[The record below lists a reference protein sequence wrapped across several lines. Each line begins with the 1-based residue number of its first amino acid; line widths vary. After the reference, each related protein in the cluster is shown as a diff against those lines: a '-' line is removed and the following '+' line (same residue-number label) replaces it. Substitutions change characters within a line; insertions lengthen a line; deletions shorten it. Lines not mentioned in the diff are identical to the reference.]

1 MAFSDQFLDE
11 LRARVG
17 LVDVIGRRVKL
28 QRKGR
33 EHQGLCPFHKEK
45 TPSFTVNEEK
55 GFYHCFGCQAHGS
68 VFDFVMETEG
78 LNFPEAV
85 EKLAAEAGMEVPRD
99 TPEDREQQKKRQTLF
114 DVVELAAVE
123 FERTLRMPEGKPG
136 LDYLKSRGLTD
147 ATIKRFRLGYAPD
160 GRGRLKAALAREG
173 VEEELMVG
181 AGLVIRPDND
191 GPGPARD
198 SYDRFRG
205 RVMFPISDRRGRI
218 IGFGGRILGPG
229 EPKYLNSPE
238 TQLFQKRWTLYGLHL
253 ATPSA
258 RKDETLIV
266 TEGYMDVIALAQA
279 GFQGAV
285 APLGTALTEDQI
297 QLLWKIVR
305 EPLLC
310 FDGDAA
316 GARAAAKAA
325 ERALPFLKPGYGL
338 RFATLPDGQDPD
350 DLIKSGGPEAMRAV
364 LDAAEPLSEVL
375 WRIETGGRMPSQ
387 PEARAGLEARL
398 KEQTRRIQDATVRA
412 HFSRLFGERLWP
424 GGEDS
429 GGWQGRGRGGGRGKG
444 GRGGGFGM
452 GANIHVSSREA
463 ERRLDGSELRRTGLL
478 AALINHPEFF
488 DEMSE
493 ALGTIAFSAVEL
505 DNLRQQVLNTLAE
518 NPGLDSAGLITHLN
532 QSGFTGILS
541 RVLDPDDS
549 GHYFFARPNANRD
562 LVLSGW
568 RESWRIIRNEDLA
581 VEIEEA
587 KRISRESPSEE
598 ASRHVQR
605 LIQQKLELATE
616 DEEAL
621 AGI

>member
-11 LRARVG
+11 LRTRVG

-85 EKLAAEAGMEVPRD
+85 EKLAQEAGMEVPRD
-99 TPEDREQQKKRQTLF
+99 SPEEREQQKKRQTLL
-114 DVVELAAVE
+114 DVTELAAVE
-123 FERTLRMPEGKPG
+123 FERMLRMPEGKPG
-136 LDYLKSRGLTD
+136 LEYLKSRGLSD
-147 ATIKRFRLGYAPD
+147 ATIKRFRLGFAPD

-173 VEEELMVG
+173 VEEDLMVG
-181 AGLVIRPDND
+181 AGLVIRPEGD
-191 GPGPARD
+191 GGGPARD

-205 RVMFPISDRRGRI
+205 RVMFPISDRRGRVT
-218 IGFGGRILGPG
+218 GFGGRILGPG

-305 EPLLC
+305 EPVLC

-350 DLIKSGGPEAMRAV
+350 DLVAAGGAEAMRAV

-375 WRIETGGRMPSQ
+375 WRMETGGRMPSQ

-398 KEQTRRIQDATVRA
+398 KDQTRRIQDATVRA

-424 GGEDS
+424 GGEER
-429 GGWQGRGRGGGRGKG
+429 GWQGRGRGGRGRGGSGG
-444 GRGGGFGM
+444 GRGI

-478 AALINHPEFF
+478 AALINHPEYF

-493 ALGTIAFSAVEL
+493 ALGTIAFSAAEL

-532 QSGFTGILS
+532 QSGFAGILS

-581 VEIEEA
+581 IEIEEA

-605 LIQQKLELATE
+605 LIQQKLELAAE
-616 DEEAL
+616 EEEAL